1 MAYRRM
7 LAALSLGLIVSLAAS
22 SDLTA
27 QEPHVVERAELDR
40 ATAERT
46 VTEDARRDAIRS
58 VLQRAEVQR
67 TAEAHGLDITR
78 AEDAVATLEGE
89 ALAGAFE
96 RARTVDQALAGG
108 ADMIVISSTTLII
121 ILLVVLIIAV
131 A

>member
-7 LAALSLGLIVSLAAS
+7 LSALSLGLVVSLAAS
-22 SDLTA
+22 SELTA
-27 QEPHVVERAELDR
+27 QEPHVVDRAELDR

-46 VTEDARRDAIRS
+46 ATEDARRDAIRS

-78 AEDAVATLEGE
+78 AENAVATLEGD

-108 ADMIVISSTTLII
+108 ADAIVISSTTLII